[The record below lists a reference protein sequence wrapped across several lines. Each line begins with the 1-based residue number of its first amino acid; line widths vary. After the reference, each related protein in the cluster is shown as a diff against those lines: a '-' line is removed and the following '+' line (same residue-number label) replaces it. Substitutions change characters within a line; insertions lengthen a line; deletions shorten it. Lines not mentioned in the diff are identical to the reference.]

1 MFEPNIAKQAE
12 QVIDFCRGAGLGL
25 ATAESCT
32 GGLVA
37 AYLTAIP
44 GASEVVECGFVTYSN
59 NAKINLLGVDHDTLE
74 NHGAVSEQVARAM
87 AEGALAR
94 SNADIAVSITGIAGP
109 DGGRPD
115 KPVGL
120 VHFAC
125 ARRRDET
132 EHRRMTFGAG
142 SRRQIRLLSV
152 QTAFLLVMQQAG
164 RSSLA

>member
-1 MFEPNIAKQAE
+1 MSEPNIAKQAE
-12 QVIDFCRGAGLGL
+12 QVIGFCRGAGLKL

-44 GASEVVECGFVTYSN
+44 GASQVVECGFVTYSN
-59 NAKINLLGVDHDTLE
+59 DAKINLLGVGRDTLE
-74 NHGAVSEQVARAM
+74 THGAVSEQVARAM
-87 AEGALAR
+87 AEGALER

-109 DGGRPD
+109 GGGRPD
-115 KPVGL
+115 RPVGL

-132 EHRRMTFGAG
+132 EHRRMEFGAG

-152 QTAFLLVMQQAG
+152 QTAFRLIMRQAE
-164 RSSLA
+164 RPSLA